1 MSRGVLG
8 TVSELEDA
16 SNFHS
21 KSGPNSGSARAAR
34 STGDDMRLA
43 TAIKAALKT
52 RRVSVDQRW
61 DVRQIRSMCENRN
74 WMAMEMDG
82 NSLIVTDI
90 Y

>member
-43 TAIKAALKT
+43 TAMEALQAACL
-52 RRVSVDQRW
+52 
-61 DVRQIRSMCENRN
+61 C
-74 WMAMEMDG
+74 
-82 NSLIVTDI
+82 
-90 Y
+90 